1 MNRLFFSLAAIDFE
15 DMTAPWRGNTG
26 SARPYFIVLGAV
38 ALVSVALLVWAAFFR
53 NRRRHHSHH
62 HHHHHHD
69 ASAESLTPGTDGA
82 PASDSPEPRR
92 RRRRR
97 RREHRPR
104 NPTLAET
111 GGLPPIRPD
120 KPPEH
125 LP

>member
-1 MNRLFFSLAAIDFE
+1 MTRLSFSFAALDFE
-15 DMTAPWRGNTG
+15 DMTAPWRGTTG
-26 SARPYFIVLGAV
+26 SARQYFIVLGSI
-38 ALVSVALLVWAAFFR
+38 ALVSVVLLVWAAFFR
-53 NRRRHHSHH
+53 KHRRHHSHH
-62 HHHHHHD
+62 HHHHHP
-69 ASAESLTPGTDGA
+69 AAGESRLPGTDAA
-82 PASDSPEPRR
+82 PASDPPEPRR

-120 KPPEH
+120 KPPEP